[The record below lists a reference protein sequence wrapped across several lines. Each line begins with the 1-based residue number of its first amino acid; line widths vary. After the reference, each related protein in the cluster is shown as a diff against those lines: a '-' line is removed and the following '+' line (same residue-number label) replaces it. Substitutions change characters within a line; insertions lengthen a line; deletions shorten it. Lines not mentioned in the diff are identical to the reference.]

1 MAIITATD
9 KLKQLFDETYLNKTA
24 KTSGFCK
31 RLREIQP
38 LRLVTSMVSAL
49 GDGKTDSI
57 AELHRSFN
65 GIRNLKE
72 DAVAYKPFHNQL
84 RKDGFPLFMK
94 IVVTRAMLMF
104 KQQIQEQLPEK
115 LKCFDQILIQDGSSF
130 ALHPELSEY
139 FPGRFTQHSP
149 AAVECHL
156 RMSLLDDL
164 PVTMEVSAD
173 KESERAYLPKPESMK
188 NKLLLADAGYI
199 GQAYMQKVT
208 HWSGYFLLRY
218 SKIINPTIV
227 RAQTARGKSL
237 PKLKNLKLKDMRR
250 HHSRANVLDLDIEWK
265 KFRCRAVRFWHPTEK
280 RYLTWLTNL
289 PREKF
294 SCDDVM
300 KLYRLRWQVE
310 LLFKEWKSYN
320 NLHAFVTRQPQIAE
334 GLIWASLLSLLL
346 KRYIGKVAQNYSG
359 KIRLS
364 TFKIAKS
371 TRGWLDPLMRSLATV
386 FNSQLKIDLRWAVDY
401 IIMNCERSQQS
412 KAKQDKGL
420 EGILGSL

>member
-1 MAIITATD
+1 
-9 KLKQLFDETYLNKTA
+9 
-24 KTSGFCK
+24 
-31 RLREIQP
+31 
-38 LRLVTSMVSAL
+38 
-49 GDGKTDSI
+49 
-57 AELHRSFN
+57 
-65 GIRNLKE
+65 
-72 DAVAYKPFHNQL
+72 
-84 RKDGFPLFMK
+84 
-94 IVVTRAMLMF
+94 
-104 KQQIQEQLPEK
+104 LPEK

-130 ALHPELSEY
+130 ALHPELAEH
-139 FPGRFTQHSP
+139 FPGRFTQHCP
-149 AAVECHL
+149 AAVECHM
-156 RMSLLDDL
+156 RMSLLDVL

-173 KESERAYLPKPESMK
+173 EESESMK

-199 GQAYMQKVT
+199 SQAYMQNVA
-208 HWSGYFLLRY
+208 HWGGYFLLRY
-218 SKIINPTIV
+218 SKAINPTIV
-227 RAQTARGKSL
+227 SAQTARGKPLPSL
-237 PKLKNLKLKDMRR
+237 NGLKLKNMRR
-250 HHSRANVLDLDIEWK
+250 HHSRAKVLDLDIEWK
-265 KFRCRAVRFWHPTEK
+265 KFRCRAVRFWHPTKK

-371 TRGWLDPLMRSLATV
+371 THGWLDPLMRSLATV

-401 IIMNCERSQQS
+401 IITNCERSQQS
-412 KAKQDKGL
+412 KARQAKGL
-420 EGILGSL
+420 EGILGAL